1 MTDRDDDPVR
11 TGGTP
16 ADDADERPEEIGDDR
31 SARRPG
37 ARAIDGRRAVR
48 LLQGYVWHPRDL
60 AVDLADHLPATLGGD
75 VHVLWDPM
83 PAAPFTFFDDGTLS
97 ATQQV
102 YQLTV
107 LRFVDDADEPDTVL
121 AWVVERLQ
129 TALESTPEG
138 VGWQVMED
146 LRDVF

>member
-1 MTDRDDDPVR
+1 ME
-11 TGGTP
+11 
-16 ADDADERPEEIGDDR
+16 AGDDR
-31 SARRPG
+31 EALPQAG
-37 ARAIDGRRAVR
+37 ARDKEGRRAVR

-60 AVDLADHLPATLGGD
+60 AVDLADYLPPTLEGN
-75 VHVLWDPM
+75 VHILFDAM

-107 LRFVDDADEPDTVL
+107 VRFIEEDQDPAATLPWVAEVL
-121 AWVVERLQ
+121 QR
-129 TALESTPEG
+129 ALNTTPAG
-138 VGWQVMED
+138 VGWQLLDD